1 MSDVR
6 KEELV
11 RLSAKRELTP
21 EEESRLE
28 SYFSADPRARA
39 EWEEERALSRAVQ
52 SLPDLAVSSNF
63 TARVLHEVDLA
74 ESTLEREHSRP
85 AWWQRIWPRMGWAT
99 AALLLVTVGIQYRG
113 AYYTAQ
119 KEKLVVDLV
128 RISEDLKT
136 VQTPTPDALQEFEV
150 INRLS
155 QASAASDEDLL
166 VALQ

>member
-21 EEESRLE
+21 EDESRLE

-52 SLPDLAVSSNF
+52 SLPDVAVSSNF

-74 ESTLEREHSRP
+74 ESALKREHSRP
-85 AWWQRIWPRMGWAT
+85 AWWQRIWPKLGWAT
-99 AALLLVTVGIQYRG
+99 TAILLATV
-113 AYYTAQ
+113 
-119 KEKLVVDLV
+119 
-128 RISEDLKT
+128 
-136 VQTPTPDALQEFEV
+136 
-150 INRLS
+150 
-155 QASAASDEDLL
+155 
-166 VALQ
+166 

>member
-6 KEELV
+6 KEDLV

-21 EEESRLE
+21 EDESRLE

-85 AWWQRIWPRMGWAT
+85 AWWQRIWPKLGWAT
-99 AALLLVTVGIQYRG
+99 AAILLTTLGVQYR
-113 AYYTAQ
+113 AAQ
-119 KEKLVVDLV
+119 KEKIIVDLV
-128 RISEDLKT
+128 RISDIA
-136 VQTPTPDALQEFEV
+136 TPGPEALQDFEV
-150 INRLS
+150 INRLR
-155 QASAASDEDLL
+155 QASAPSDEELL
-166 VALQ
+166 IALQ